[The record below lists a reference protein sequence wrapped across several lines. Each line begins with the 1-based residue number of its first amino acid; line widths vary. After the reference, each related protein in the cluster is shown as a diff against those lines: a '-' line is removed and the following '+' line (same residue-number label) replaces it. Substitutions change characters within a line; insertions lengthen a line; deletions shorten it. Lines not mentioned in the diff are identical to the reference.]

1 MGRAALLLVMSLGVV
16 FGIIGLSM
24 RGSSNNLV
32 IAQSGYF
39 KYSEARNLARMA
51 VHTTLRAY
59 DRNLSPIP
67 TSGTFNGGSYRVTT
81 TESGDTLW
89 MTSTGTLADSS
100 YTMKVKLLRTT
111 KPFPGVNAAIGIRAT
126 PVNFSI
132 AGHAQ
137 VDGHNYDATGATLVG
152 SGDVAGVATMKKADS
167 TIVKNAGGANILGVP
182 PVSVDTTTID
192 PLPFLSE
199 YKSSADY
206 NYSSSGTYGG
216 NNTWGTS
223 ATPVIVYCNAG
234 DDTSYSIKFTG
245 NISGYGI
252 LVVRG
257 NVQFNGGFD
266 FFGLVVVDGFN
277 TTVQFGASGT
287 PQIVGGVIVAGNAGA
302 SVALKGTGNTAKVK
316 YSEDALSKA
325 KKINKLRYYSII
337 EWYE

>member
-1 MGRAALLLVMSLGVV
+1 MGRASLLLVMGLGVV
-16 FGIIGLSM
+16 FGIIGMSM
-24 RGSSNNLV
+24 RGSTNHLV
-32 IAQSGYF
+32 TAQAGYF

-59 DRNLSPIP
+59 DRNLDPIP
-67 TSGTFNGGSYRVTT
+67 TSGSFSGGSYHVVIA
-81 TESGDTLW
+81 ESADTMW
-89 MTSTGTLADSS
+89 ITSTGTLADSS

-111 KPFPGVNAAIGIRAT
+111 KPFPAVNSAIGIRAT
-126 PVNFSI
+126 PVSFSMN
-132 AGHAQ
+132 AKAQ
-137 VDGHNYDATGATLVG
+137 VDGRNYDAEGDDLVG

-167 TIVKNAGGANILGVP
+167 TTVKTAGGANIFGNP
-182 PVSVDTTTID
+182 PVKVDTTTID

-206 NYSSSGTYGG
+206 NYNTSGTYGG
-216 NNTWGTS
+216 NYSWGTS
-223 ATPVIVYCNAG
+223 SHPTIVYCNAG
-234 DDTSYSIKFTG
+234 DDTSYSIKFAG
-245 NISGYGI
+245 NVSGYGI

-257 NVQFNGGFD
+257 NVQFNGTFD

-277 TTVQFGASGT
+277 TVVQFGAAGT

-302 SVALKGTGNTAKVK
+302 SVTLKGTGTTAKVK
-316 YSEDALSKA
+316 YSEEALEKA